1 MVRPSTG
8 SDYNFQVDGNLVTIQ
23 EYTLQ
28 MITAYGQGTLRGRRV
43 DFEFYS
49 VSLGIRGRGS
59 LEISPEGNRIAL
71 TVVNPISGQRVTSDL
86 QRTN

>member
-1 MVRPSTG
+1 M
-8 SDYNFQVDGNLVTIQ
+8 
-23 EYTLQ
+23 
-28 MITAYGQGTLRGRRV
+28 